1 MRRSLKPYIAL
12 TIAGLSIPWASIFAR
27 LANAPS
33 PIIALWRTTISSIIL
48 LASTIANNDNRCTL
62 VRALSNA
69 KDHTLIIISGT
80 MLALHLALWIKS
92 LFLLPVAVSVV
103 IVDTYPLISV
113 IIDYKVFRIKPPLT
127 QVAGIIIAFTSIVLL
142 VLSTGIEGTIHLLGA
157 ILAFIAS
164 LCAAIYFSIGRHL
177 RKIYPTTTYTGL
189 VYGYA
194 SLVLL
199 FYCISLRYEL
209 IRYSTTTWFY
219 FLMFALIPMLGGHTM
234 INYALRYVRLSSA
247 ISIVLIEP
255 IGASI
260 LATILLSE
268 FISAL
273 NYVLL
278 LLAIIGIYLALRK
291 SIVEA

>member
-1 MRRSLKPYIAL
+1 MKKPLKPYIAL
-12 TIAGLSIPWASIFAR
+12 TIAGLSIPWASVFAR

-33 PIIALWRTTISSIIL
+33 PVIAFWRTTISSIIL
-48 LASTIANNDNRCTL
+48 LASTIANSDNRYTL
-62 VRALSNA
+62 VKALSNV
-69 KDHTLIIISGT
+69 KDHILITISGT
-80 MLALHLALWIKS
+80 MLASHLALWVKS

-113 IIDYKVFRIKPPLT
+113 IIDYKIFHIKPSLT
-127 QVAGIIIAFTSIVLL
+127 QVAGIIMAFTSIVLL

-157 ILAFIAS
+157 TLAFTAS

-177 RKIYPTTTYTGL
+177 RKKYPTTTYAGL

-199 FYCISLRYEL
+199 LYCISLRYEL
-209 IRYSTTTWFY
+209 IRYSATTWFY
-219 FLMFALIPMLGGHTM
+219 FSMFAIIPMLGGHTM
-234 INYALRYVRLSSA
+234 INYALKYVRLSSA
-247 ISIVLIEP
+247 ISVVLIEP
-255 IGASI
+255 IGASM
-260 LATILLSE
+260 LAAILLSE
-268 FISAL
+268 FISTL

-278 LLAIIGIYLALRK
+278 LIAITGIYLALRR